1 MYATGKP
8 LIHAEVMAE
17 LQTIPEYNRFFVH
30 TPVAHQKFT
39 FSIEGKIKRS
49 LVMHEI
55 EAAIRTLIERYY
67 GQDSKD
73 RRERALVRDFYRLMN
88 GLSRNGIAVFE
99 SQDDVFIT
107 LSGTKEPEKLYD
119 MVSVNMADSVLELSY
134 A

>member
-1 MYATGKP
+1 M
-8 LIHAEVMAE
+8 IHADVLAE

-39 FSIEGKIKRS
+39 FSIEGKIKRNF
-49 LVMHEI
+49 VMHEI
-55 EAAIRTLIERYY
+55 ETEIRALIERYY

-73 RRERALVRDFYRLMN
+73 RRERALVRDFYKLMN
-88 GLSRNGIAVFE
+88 GLTHKGIAVFE

-107 LSGTKEPEKLYD
+107 LSGTREPVKLYD
-119 MVSVNMADSVLELSY
+119 MVSVNMTDSVLELSY